1 LTEEQR
7 RDATQIRDFTTGGKP
22 FGALARETKMTLFT
36 LASVVVGAALG
47 FGYYRLVGCSSG
59 ACPITSNPY
68 VSTLY
73 GALLGYLIGAGVGL

>member
-1 LTEEQR
+1 MRLV
-7 RDATQIRDFTTGGKP
+7 
-22 FGALARETKMTLFT
+22 LARETKMTLFT

-73 GALLGYLIGAGVGL
+73 GALLGYLIGTGVRL